1 MLQDLAGD
9 APVEQ
14 RLVRQ
19 RLVTRETDPVSRR
32 RIRLTISAAG
42 LVSLGAAEPRTTEW
56 LVQILGSLDPR
67 RLAALVD
74 GLHDLRALLGQD
86 DEAPA
91 ASP

>member
-1 MLQDLAGD
+1 M
-9 APVEQ
+9 
-14 RLVRQ
+14 
-19 RLVTRETDPVSRR
+19 
-32 RIRLTISAAG
+32 
-42 LVSLGAAEPRTTEW
+42 TEW
-56 LVQILGSLDPR
+56 LVQILGSLDPP